1 LEYEHVHRPI
11 RFDLAV
17 TDGVPRRRPAKM
29 KADPF
34 QVGDVLK
41 DPKRF
46 IVPIYQRT
54 YAWTRERQLEKLFD
68 SIEAKARERLAG
80 ASPAYP
86 HYMGALLLS
95 PRGKYSFGSIP
106 VFDVVDGQQ
115 RLMTYQIFIA
125 ALRDAAKSLPDVP
138 LSEQLTPF
146 LLNNDVRLMKDP
158 KLERFKLQV
167 TRYDRSLFHD
177 IVDLDRDALRKKYP
191 GAFFKNGK
199 IRDSD
204 APLPL
209 RAWWYFRNEA
219 DTFIGEDGDA
229 GRSARLTA
237 LSAALL
243 EDFRVIVITLDE
255 TDDAQVIFET
265 LNSGGEPLAAMD
277 LVRND
282 VFHRAIRHEEDVDA
296 LMERR
301 WSVFEDAFW
310 KQEATQGR
318 IKKPRIDFFLA
329 HTLTAETG
337 KEVLLTELY
346 AHYKSFVRDRQFVS
360 VDAELD
366 TLVAHAPTYRSL
378 VAPAGSGGLAD
389 LARQLSVFDVSTAYP
404 LVFVIASS
412 DADDDEKAR
421 LYRLV
426 SSYVVRRALCGLTAK
441 AYNTTFVRVTG
452 HLRAKGVSRTAF
464 ASAFADS
471 PGDTVRFP
479 LNDELRTA
487 IRTHEQYG
495 DIPTPRLRY
504 ILGELEKASRDVYD
518 EALGLREDLTIEH
531 VLPDMWADH
540 WPLPDGT
547 KAPHDHVVSAD
558 DPRHAAIRRRE
569 TLKNSLGNLTLLTTS
584 GNPRLGN
591 QPFLAPDDVVGISKR
606 ESLRTSLLK
615 MNQEIAA
622 HAEWDEEKI
631 IARADILAT
640 RVIALWPST

>member
-1 LEYEHVHRPI
+1 
-11 RFDLAV
+11 
-17 TDGVPRRRPAKM
+17 M

-34 QVGDVLK
+34 QIGALLK
-41 DPKRF
+41 DPQRF

-54 YAWTRERQLEKLFD
+54 YAWTPERQLEKLFD
-68 SIEAKARERLAG
+68 SIEAKARERLTG

-95 PRGKYSFGSIP
+95 PRGKYTFGSIP
-106 VFDVVDGQQ
+106 VVDVVDGQQ

-125 ALRDAAKSLPDVP
+125 ALRDAAKSIPDVV
-138 LSEQLTPF
+138 LSDRLTSL
-146 LLNNDVRLMKDP
+146 LLNTDTRLMKEP
-158 KLERFKLQV
+158 KLERFRLQASQ
-167 TRYDRSLFHD
+167 YDRSLFHD
-177 IVDLDRDALRKKYP
+177 IVNLNQDGLRKKYP
-191 GAFFKNGK
+191 EAFFKNGK
-199 IRDSD
+199 IRDFDS
-204 APLPL
+204 PLPL
-209 RAWWYFRNEA
+209 RAWWYFHDETEA
-219 DTFIGEDGDA
+219 FVREGGNAE
-229 GRSARLTA
+229 RSSRLTA
-237 LSAALL
+237 LSVALL

-282 VFHRAIRHEEDVDA
+282 VFHRATRLEEDVDA
-296 LMERR
+296 LMETR
-301 WSVFEDAFW
+301 WSVFEDPFW

-346 AHYKSFVRDRQFVS
+346 ARYKSFVRDRKFAS

-366 TLVAHAPTYRSL
+366 ALVAHAPTYRSL
-378 VAPAGSGGLAD
+378 VTPVGSGALAD

-404 LVFVIASS
+404 LAFVIASS
-412 DADDDEKAR
+412 AADDDEKAR

-426 SSYVVRRALCGLTAK
+426 SSYVVRRALCGLTPK
-441 AYNTTFVRVTG
+441 AFNNTFVRVAG
-452 HLRAKGVSRTAF
+452 HLRANGVSRDSF
-464 ASAFADS
+464 ASAFVDN

-479 LNDELRTA
+479 TDDELRIA
-487 IRTHEQYG
+487 IRTREQYEV
-495 DIPTPRLRY
+495 IPTPRLRY
-504 ILGELEKASRDVYD
+504 ILGELEKASRDAYD

-531 VLPDMWADH
+531 VLPDKWAEH

-547 KAPHDHVVSAD
+547 KAPHDHIVAAE
-558 DPRHAAIRRRE
+558 DPRHAPIGRRE
-569 TLKNSLGNLTLLTTS
+569 TLKNTLGNLTLLTMS

-591 QPFLAPDDVVGISKR
+591 QPFTATDDVVGISKR
-606 ESLRTSLLK
+606 EALRTSLLK

-622 HAEWDEEKI
+622 HPAWDEEKI
-631 IARADILAT
+631 IARADLLAM
-640 RVIALWPST
+640 RAIALWPAT

>member
-1 LEYEHVHRPI
+1 
-11 RFDLAV
+11 
-17 TDGVPRRRPAKM
+17 M

-34 QVGDVLK
+34 QIGDVLK

-68 SIEAKARERLAG
+68 SIEAKARERLTG
-80 ASPAYP
+80 VSPAYP

-95 PRGKYSFGSIP
+95 PRGKFAFGSIP

-125 ALRDAAKSLPDVP
+125 ALRDAAKSIPDVP
-138 LSEQLTPF
+138 LSDQLTPF
-146 LLNNDVRLMKDP
+146 LLNTDARLMKEP
-158 KLERFKLQV
+158 KLERFKLHATQ
-167 TRYDRSLFHD
+167 YDRRLFHD
-177 IVDLDRDALRKKYP
+177 IVDLDRNALRKKYP
-191 GAFFKNGK
+191 NAFFKNGK
-199 IRDSD
+199 LRDSD
-204 APLPL
+204 SPLPL
-209 RAWWYFRNEA
+209 RAWWYFRDEA
-219 DTFIGEDGDA
+219 ESFVREGGDA
-229 GRSARLTA
+229 ERSNRLTA

-282 VFHRAIRHEEDVDA
+282 VFHRAVRLKEDVDA
-296 LMERR
+296 LMETR

-318 IKKPRIDFFLA
+318 VRKPRIDFFLA

-346 AHYKSFVRDRQFVS
+346 AHYKSFVRDQHFVS

-366 TLVAHAPTYRSL
+366 ALVAHAPTYRSL
-378 VAPAGSGGLAD
+378 VAPVGSSGALAD

-404 LVFVIASS
+404 LVFVIASR

-426 SSYVVRRALCGLTAK
+426 SSYFVRRALCGLTPK
-441 AYNTTFVRVTG
+441 ALNNTFARVAG
-452 HLRAKGVSRTAF
+452 HLRVNGVSRNAF
-464 ASAFADS
+464 ASALADS

-479 LNDELRTA
+479 ADDELRTA
-487 IRTHEQYG
+487 IRTREQY
-495 DIPTPRLRY
+495 DVIPTLRLRY
-504 ILGELEKASRDVYD
+504 ILGELERASRDTYD

-531 VLPDMWADH
+531 VLPNRWAEH

-547 KAPHDHVVSAD
+547 RAPHDHVVAAD
-558 DPRHAAIRRRE
+558 DPRHALIERRE
-569 TLKNSLGNLTLLTTS
+569 RLKNSLGNLTLLTIS

-591 QPFLAPDDVVGISKR
+591 QPFTATDDVVGISKR
-606 ESLRTSLLK
+606 EALRTSLLK

-622 HAEWDEEKI
+622 QAEWDEEKI
-631 IARADILAT
+631 FARADILAT
-640 RVIALWPST
+640 RAIALWPAT

>member
-1 LEYEHVHRPI
+1 
-11 RFDLAV
+11 
-17 TDGVPRRRPAKM
+17 M

-46 IVPIYQRT
+46 VVPIYQRT
-54 YAWTRERQLEKLFD
+54 YTWTPERQLEKLFD
-68 SIEAKARERLAG
+68 SIEAKARERLTG
-80 ASPAYP
+80 ASPTHP

-95 PRGKYSFGSIP
+95 PRGKFTFGSMP

-115 RLMTYQIFIA
+115 RLTTYQIFIA
-125 ALRDAAKSLPDVP
+125 ALRDAARALADVP
-138 LSEQLTPF
+138 LSEQLAPF
-146 LLNNDVRLMKDP
+146 LLNSDARLMKDP
-158 KLERFKLQV
+158 KQERFKLQ
-167 TRYDRSLFHD
+167 TTQYDRGLFHD
-177 IVDLDRDALRKKYP
+177 IVDLDRNALRKKYP

-199 IRDSD
+199 IRDSE
-204 APLPL
+204 APRPL
-209 RAWWYFRNEA
+209 RAWWYFRDEA
-219 DTFIGEDGDA
+219 ELFVSEAGDVE
-229 GRSARLTA
+229 RPNRLRA

-255 TDDAQVIFET
+255 ADDAQVIFET

-282 VFHRAIRHEEDVDA
+282 VFHRAIRREEDVDA
-296 LMERR
+296 LMETR

-346 AHYKSFVRDRQFVS
+346 VHYKTFVRDRNFVS

-366 TLVAHAPTYRSL
+366 ALVRHAPTYRSL
-378 VAPAGSGGLAD
+378 VAPAGSGALID
-389 LARQLSVFDVSTAYP
+389 LAHQLNVFDVSTAYP

-412 DADDDEKAR
+412 NADDDEKAC

-426 SSYVVRRALCGLTAK
+426 SSYVVRRALCGLTPK
-441 AYNTTFVRVTG
+441 TYNTTFVRVAG
-452 HLRAKGVSRTAF
+452 HFRTNGVSRNTF
-464 ASAFADS
+464 ALAFADS

-479 LNDELRTA
+479 TNDELRTA
-487 IRTHEQYG
+487 ICAREQY
-495 DIPTPRLRY
+495 DVMPTPRLRY
-504 ILGELEKASRDVYD
+504 ILGELEKASRDAYD

-531 VLPDMWADH
+531 VLPGKWAEH

-547 KAPHDHVVSAD
+547 RAQDYVVAAD
-558 DPRHAAIRRRE
+558 DPRYAAIRRRE
-569 TLKNSLGNLTLLTTS
+569 TLKNTLGNLTLLTTS
-584 GNPRLGN
+584 GNPSLGN
-591 QPFLAPDDVVGISKR
+591 LPFAADDAAMSKR
-606 ESLRTSLLK
+606 EALRASLLK
-615 MNQEIAA
+615 MNLEIAA
-622 HAEWDEEKI
+622 HSEWNEEKI

-640 RVIALWPST
+640 RAIALWPSP